1 MEYLLFWCLI
11 GSFAYNVV
19 LTDKVFQAAN
29 GPVSFKNKMTLI
41 FIVLFSIA
49 LGPITFM
56 MLRVRGK
63 K

>member
-1 MEYLLFWCLI
+1 MEYVLAWLLI

-29 GPVSFKNKMTLI
+29 GPISFKNKMTLI
-41 FIVLFSIA
+41 FIVILSMMF
-49 LGPITFM
+49 GPITFM